1 MGLFR
6 VAARRAPAAGPFGH
20 IIILYHILEAAAS
33 IIFKK
38 IIIFYL
44 TFSGTCAYGV
54 EFDFIII
61 PPSPDLVKQK
71 QQEKNK
77 KISEIFLAL

>member
-1 MGLFR
+1 MGCFR
-6 VAARRAPAAGPFGH
+6 VAARRPFGH
-20 IIILYHILEAAAS
+20 IIILYHILAAAAS

-44 TFSGTCAYGV
+44 TFSGICAYGV

-61 PPSPDLVKQK
+61 PPSMDLVKQK
-71 QQEKNK
+71 QQEKIKN
-77 KISEIFLAL
+77 